1 MSDSQN
7 PYEGSASSGSANSGV
22 ITETMARWL
31 IEASPWLRFLG
42 VMGFISVGLLAVSG
56 LVFMIMGPALSSLG
70 GDSVPFGGGMGVV
83 LGFVYIAM
91 GVLYVF
97 PARFIWNFG
106 TRIKS
111 WKETKDGQDL
121 EKALESNK
129 SLWKF
134 SGILMIICLASLPV
148 SLVIGVSGAL
158 MSAM

>member
-7 PYEGSASSGSANSGV
+7 PYEGSASSGGANSGV

-42 VMGFISVGLLAVSG
+42 VMGFISVGLLAVMG

-70 GDSVPFGGGMGVV
+70 GENFPFAGGAGVF
-83 LGFVYIAM
+83 LGIVYVAM
-91 GVLYVF
+91 GVLYIF

-106 TRIKS
+106 SRIKS
-111 WKETKDGQDL
+111 WNENKDGQDL
-121 EKALESNK
+121 EKAFESNK

-134 SGILMIICLASLPV
+134 SGILTIIGLAAIPV
-148 SLVIGVSGAL
+148 SMVIAFVFGIA
-158 MSAM
+158 SAV